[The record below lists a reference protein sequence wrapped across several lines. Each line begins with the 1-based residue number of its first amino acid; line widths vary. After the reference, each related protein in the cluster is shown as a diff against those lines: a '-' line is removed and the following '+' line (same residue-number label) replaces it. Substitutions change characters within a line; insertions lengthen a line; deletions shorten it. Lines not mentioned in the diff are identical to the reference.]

1 MRLALFQPDIPQ
13 NTGTL
18 LRLGACLDLPIDIQP
33 KDALL
38 MVATLTDNY
47 KISINNL
54 LSGVNTTISNNAKI
68 ALQNLID
75 YSNSVNLESSNNNL
89 IEIEDKSITNSNG
102 IKYPNYKLNI
112 KEAVISNYGEI
123 ENKDGVI
130 TGTELEKLANHLSL
144 KDSELEIK
152 INEVSNKIDNIN
164 PDSGVSSEELN
175 NINNKIN
182 ILEENI
188 NNSNYI
194 INSHEEK
201 ISNLESN
208 VSEIIENETINNE
221 KITNIENNINEI
233 NDKFDNI
240 NLSSYVTTLTSEN
253 ENVIINYQNNEN
265 LKETSYTISLKMSSE
280 NENGIITKNE
290 VTEMIKN
297 IKTDLSWEIK

>member
-1 MRLALFQPDIPQ
+1 MPTNISKLKVKKVSQL
-13 NTGTL
+13 
-18 LRLGACLDLPIDIQP
+18 LDLPIDIQP

-54 LSGVNTTISNNAKI
+54 LSGVNTTILNNAKI

-75 YSNSVNLESSNNNL
+75 YSNNVNLESSNSNL

-102 IKYPNYKLNI
+102 IKYPKYKLNI

-123 ENKDGVI
+123 ENKDGII
-130 TGTELEKLANHLSL
+130 TGAELEKLANHLSL
-144 KDSELEIK
+144 KDSELEMK
-152 INEVSNKIDNIN
+152 INEISNKIDDID
-164 PDSGVSSEELN
+164 PESGVSSEEIN

-182 ILEENI
+182 TLEENI
-188 NNSNYI
+188 NNSNYT
-194 INSHEEK
+194 INLHEEK
-201 ISNLESN
+201 ISNLELN
-208 VSEIIENETINNE
+208 VSQIIENEIVNNE
-221 KITNIENNINEI
+221 KLTNIENNINEI

-240 NLSSYVTTLTSEN
+240 TLSSNVTTLTSED

-297 IKTDLSWEIK
+297 IKTNLSWEIK